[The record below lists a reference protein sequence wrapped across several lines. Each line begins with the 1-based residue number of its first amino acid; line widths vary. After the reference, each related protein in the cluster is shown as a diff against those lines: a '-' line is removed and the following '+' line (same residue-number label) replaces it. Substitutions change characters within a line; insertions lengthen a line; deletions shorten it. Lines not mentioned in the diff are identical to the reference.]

1 MNSLLSLLNDPRLK
15 DDVDPVLP
23 WPKTEKDRP
32 SPLTSDAGHVSS
44 STTSAPE
51 QVDVSAEE
59 TCPAPSPAPLPS
71 QAPFATTFALMN
83 HLDTLAQ
90 DLAAA
95 GRSPGR
101 PVPRASSEQSAG
113 TMTGQDEPSFT
124 SEARASEVRVPEV
137 QAAKI
142 HVPEAPVPELQV
154 PEAPMPKVEPPKVE
168 VDVEAVEPSIH
179 VPPRVSDFDSLT
191 AHGSSK
197 GRRTAVALASLSV
210 AALMGLGA
218 TYAWQSHRLAALTSP
233 NDGSASNAPA
243 APAAQAV
250 ASQGVVSG
258 APSPQSST
266 PAAQPAAGPVAP
278 EVAKQLEAMAQDLIL
293 VRRGVE
299 QLAAKQEQLAAAQQ
313 QLEQL
318 AAKQGQLAAK
328 QDQLAQSIAKLQP
341 REQSV
346 RPKMSSPPP
355 QSRAASIPPRTFS
368 EPVVPP
374 PPPPPAP
381 AARSSESH
389 PTPPLPVPR

>member
-32 SPLTSDAGHVSS
+32 GPLTSDAGHVSS
-44 STTSAPE
+44 STTSAPD

-83 HLDTLAQ
+83 QLDALTQ

-113 TMTGQDEPSFT
+113 TMTGQDEPRFT
-124 SEARASEVRVPEV
+124 SEVRASEVRVPEV
-137 QAAKI
+137 QAAQV
-142 HVPEAPVPELQV
+142 HVPEASVPELQV
-154 PEAPMPKVEPPKVE
+154 PEGPMPKVEAPKVE
-168 VDVEAVEPSIH
+168 VDVEAVEPSIQ

-191 AHGSSK
+191 AHGPSK
-197 GRRTAVALASLSV
+197 GRRKAGALASLSV

-218 TYAWQSHRLAALTSP
+218 TYAWQSHRFAALTSP

-250 ASQGVVSG
+250 ASRGVVSG

-266 PAAQPAAGPVAP
+266 PVAQPAAAPVAP

-299 QLAAKQEQLAAAQQ
+299 QLASKQEQLAAAQQ

-346 RPKMSSPPP
+346 RPKMLSPT

-381 AARSSESH
+381 VARSSESH

>member
-1 MNSLLSLLNDPRLK
+1 
-15 DDVDPVLP
+15 
-23 WPKTEKDRP
+23 
-32 SPLTSDAGHVSS
+32 
-44 STTSAPE
+44 
-51 QVDVSAEE
+51 
-59 TCPAPSPAPLPS
+59 
-71 QAPFATTFALMN
+71 
-83 HLDTLAQ
+83 
-90 DLAAA
+90 
-95 GRSPGR
+95 
-101 PVPRASSEQSAG
+101 
-113 TMTGQDEPSFT
+113 
-124 SEARASEVRVPEV
+124 V
-137 QAAKI
+137 QAAKV

-154 PEAPMPKVEPPKVE
+154 PEAPMPKVEVPKVE

-233 NDGSASNAPA
+233 NDGSASTGPAP
-243 APAAQAV
+243 PAAQAV
-250 ASQGVVSG
+250 ATQVVAPGV
-258 APSPQSST
+258 ANPQSST
-266 PAAQPAAGPVAP
+266 PAAQPAAAPVAP

-318 AAKQGQLAAK
+318 TAKQGQLAAK

-346 RPKMSSPPP
+346 RSKMSSPP